1 MTGFSRAIVT
11 TDSASVTIEMR
22 SVNNRYLDVQFRCP
36 EILRSQEVS
45 WRQKIAKLITRG
57 KVDVSVRTDLS
68 KQGGSLRLD
77 QGRLDELH
85 TVMNQLG
92 EQFPDAAPPDQ
103 LALLLAPG
111 VISGE
116 TTAEA
121 VWVEAGTDA
130 LAQALSALVAS
141 REEEGSKLK
150 SLILSR
156 CEAFKHYLADFRTA
170 LPDLQEANRQRL
182 LSRIQL
188 LSVEPDGKR
197 LEEELVYSAQKTD
210 VDEELDRLD
219 AHLMAIEVAIEGT
232 QPCGRRLDFLM
243 QELNREANTLAS
255 KSASL
260 LTTQTAVEFKV
271 LIEQMREQI
280 QNIE

>member
-1 MTGFSRAIVT
+1 
-11 TDSASVTIEMR
+11 MR

-92 EQFPDAAPPDQ
+92 ERFPDAAPPDQ

-130 LAQALSALVAS
+130 LSQALSALVAS
-141 REEEGSKLK
+141 REEEGSK
-150 SLILSR
+150 SL
-156 CEAFKHYLADFRTA
+156 
-170 LPDLQEANRQRL
+170 Q
-182 LSRIQL
+182 
-188 LSVEPDGKR
+188 
-197 LEEELVYSAQKTD
+197 
-210 VDEELDRLD
+210 
-219 AHLMAIEVAIEGT
+219 
-232 QPCGRRLDFLM
+232 
-243 QELNREANTLAS
+243 
-255 KSASL
+255 
-260 LTTQTAVEFKV
+260 
-271 LIEQMREQI
+271 
-280 QNIE
+280 